1 MTRVK
6 TEKRMVREAD
16 LVAEVTIELEF
27 TDHEWSPFIK
37 PADVEKLDSARRA
50 LRRGDIHEAAKY
62 GTVFRLTK
70 VGAA

>member
-37 PADVEKLDSARRA
+37 PADVEKLDSARERC
-50 LRRGDIHEAAKY
+50 AAATFMKPQN
-62 GTVFRLTK
+62 TAPFF
-70 VGAA
+70 A